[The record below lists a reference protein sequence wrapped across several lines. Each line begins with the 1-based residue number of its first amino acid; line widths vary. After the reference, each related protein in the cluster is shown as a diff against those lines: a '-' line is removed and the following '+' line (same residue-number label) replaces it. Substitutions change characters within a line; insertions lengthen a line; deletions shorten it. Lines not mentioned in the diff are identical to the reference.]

1 MGSRPGIRNYR
12 FSFNLFITPA
22 VQWLIV
28 ANVAVYIF
36 ELLLQ
41 TFSGPSAYTWFV
53 GHFGLIPA
61 GVVPGL
67 RIWQPFTYLF
77 LHDASTIWHILSN
90 MFVLYMFGRELEI
103 AWGRNKFL
111 QYYFLTGV
119 GAGLINVIVKTV
131 PVFWGHSPSDV
142 PTIGASGAIFGV
154 LLACAILFPDR
165 QVIMFP
171 IPIQMSMRTLVIV
184 MTALEFLGTF
194 GLGGDNISHICHL
207 GGMLIGYVYL
217 RRGSFLY
224 SVRNSVSDWKI
235 QRNKKRF
242 QVYMNKQK
250 EPPSRP
256 DRWVN

>member
-12 FSFNLFITPA
+12 FSFNFFVTPG
-22 VQWLIV
+22 VQWLLIT
-28 ANVAVYIF
+28 NVAVYIF

-41 TFSGPSAYTWFV
+41 TFSGPSAYNWFV
-53 GHFGLIPA
+53 HAFGLVPS
-61 GVVPGL
+61 GVTHGL
-67 RIWQPFTYLF
+67 RLWQPFTYLF
-77 LHDASTIWHILSN
+77 LHDASTIWHILAN
-90 MFVLYMFGRELEI
+90 MFVLFMFGRELEV

-119 GAGLINVIVKTV
+119 GAGLINVVVKTV
-131 PVFWGHSPSDV
+131 PLFWDQQPSDV
-142 PTIGASGAIFGV
+142 ATIGASGAIFGV

-171 IPIQMSMRTLVIV
+171 IPIKMSMRTFVIV

-207 GGMLIGYVYL
+207 AGMLVGYVYL

-224 SVRNSVSDWKI
+224 SVRNSVTDWKI
-235 QRNKKRF
+235 QRNKRRF
-242 QVYMNKQK
+242 QVYMNKHK
-250 EPPSRP
+250 DPPSRP